1 MISKS
6 AILLIS
12 ITFVIVLGG
21 CTPIVDTTYPTFGI
35 PWLEEIRAVEDYAI
49 YDVEWS
55 PNGELIAMV
64 GYRGTVGQDALVFD
78 MNTQSSQVILG
89 EENCFLSNSVTWSTN
104 GEFLVVTGGYS
115 TDQTTSGLWL
125 VPLSGDTPTFLTNGI
140 EASWSPK
147 GDILAIQESL
157 SDDILLIKLLNIN
170 TGSENILVEM
180 RDERGSSG
188 IHIEW
193 SPDSELI
200 AFTSDIRASDGSSL
214 IAVPYLIDPDLPE
227 PLLLFPDLS
236 LELWDL
242 AWFPDGEWMALID
255 RSEGNYQLQ
264 LTSIEEECFIPLWP
278 EARTSWMDVD
288 VSPDGTKLVV
298 SNGDA
303 YIIDLEAMSAEGLID
318 FPLRCP

>member
-1 MISKS
+1 MTSKR
-6 AILLIS
+6 AFMLLI
-12 ITFVIVLGG
+12 ITVVIVLGG
-21 CTPIVDTTYPTFGI
+21 CTPVVDTPYPTFGI

-49 YDVEWS
+49 YDVAWS
-55 PNGELIAMV
+55 PDGERIAME
-64 GYRGTVGQDALVFD
+64 GNRGTVGQDVLIYNIDNRTFYP
-78 MNTQSSQVILG
+78 ILG
-89 EENCFLSNSVTWSTN
+89 EAEEFLAGSVSWSPDGT
-104 GEFLVVTGGYS
+104 FLVVDGEYW
-115 TDQTTSGLWL
+115 TDQGRGGLWL
-125 VPLSGDTPTFLTNGI
+125 VPLSGDTPTLLTSGI

-147 GDILAIQESL
+147 GDILAIQESTTN
-157 SDDILLIKLLNIN
+157 DILLIKLLNIN
-170 TGSENILVEM
+170 TGSERILVEM

-227 PLLLFPDLS
+227 SLLLFPDLS

-264 LTSIEEECFIPLWP
+264 LASIEEECFIPLWP

-298 SNGDA
+298 SNLDA
-303 YIIDLEAMSAEGLID
+303 YIIDLEAMAAEGLIE